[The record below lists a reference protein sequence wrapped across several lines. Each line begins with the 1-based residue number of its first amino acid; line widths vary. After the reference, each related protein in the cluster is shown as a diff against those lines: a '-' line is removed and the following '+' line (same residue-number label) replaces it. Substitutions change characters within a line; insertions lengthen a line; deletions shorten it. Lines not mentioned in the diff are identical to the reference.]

1 MSCLI
6 SCTKLKNHFVDITKV
21 PLRST
26 QLLAHSSA
34 AIHGYSDG
42 GKPGILPTPR
52 SEGDILSSPHLKA
65 FTFKDLRNA
74 TKNFSNDCLIGQG
87 GFGYVYK
94 GWIDGHSLRAA
105 KPGSGTA
112 VAVKKLKP
120 EGFQGHKEWLVRRFG
135 IHFCCFFLY
144 QERTLIGLFVS
155 WCQTRVS
162 VRH

>member
-6 SCTKLKNHFVDITKV
+6 SCTKMKNHFVDITKV

-74 TKNFSNDCLIGQG
+74 TKNFSNDYLIGQG

-94 GWIDGHSLRAA
+94 GWIDGHSLSAA

-120 EGFQGHKEWLVRRFG
+120 EGFQGHKEWLV
-135 IHFCCFFLY
+135 
-144 QERTLIGLFVS
+144 GLAFTFAVIL
-155 WCQTRVS
+155 
-162 VRH
+162 